1 MHITTTSGRIVD
13 VIVGAFEV
21 VEEVTGRA
29 VVIVLEGGEVV
40 VVGTTTTRATRLVS
54 IVDE

>member
-1 MHITTTSGRIVD
+1 VHITTTSGRIVD

>member
-1 MHITTTSGRIVD
+1 MTTTSGRIVD
-13 VIVGAFEV
+13 VVVGAFEV

-29 VVIVLEGGEVV
+29 VVVVLEGRRVV
-40 VVGTTTTRATRLVS
+40 VVGTTITRATRLVS